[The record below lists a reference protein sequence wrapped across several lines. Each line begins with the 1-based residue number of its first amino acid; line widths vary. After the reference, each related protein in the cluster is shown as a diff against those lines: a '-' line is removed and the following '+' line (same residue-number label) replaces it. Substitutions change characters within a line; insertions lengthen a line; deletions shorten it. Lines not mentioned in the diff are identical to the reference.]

1 MLIGGKAQLLAIC
14 VARNE
19 MLLAARAEFSKN
31 GLLTRAPAAKLTE
44 EGDAFHFVAAVPI
57 SVLVELCKRATKK
70 NKNVMRK
77 MIQKSG
83 VDLDD
88 MPDIWLNWG
97 AFPGGKPEVRRLR
110 CGQLVGLEGLATLSG
125 GDKLHVIIGGF

>member
-57 SVLVELCKRATKK
+57 SVLVELCKRAHFRAASLRFGDCDVVSSWDSKASRRSVAVT
-70 NKNVMRK
+70 NFTSSSV
-77 MIQKSG
+77 
-83 VDLDD
+83 
-88 MPDIWLNWG
+88 
-97 AFPGGKPEVRRLR
+97 AFK
-110 CGQLVGLEGLATLSG
+110 T
-125 GDKLHVIIGGF
+125 